1 MSANDREVVDRLL
14 RGAVDPH
21 CHPFPSPFPR
31 RIDIEE
37 AARQY
42 EQAGFRAFVAKSHHH
57 STATEVALLER
68 HGLGDGGIRTF
79 GAIALN
85 NQVGGLN
92 PHAVNLCLAF
102 GGKVVWFPTIASPA
116 HIEHSRGHDLKF
128 PNASI
133 PMLPDQPIDIF
144 DRSGKLKPEVHEILR
159 MVAEA
164 DAVLAGGHMPPA
176 WILALFEAARDAGVT
191 RMVMNHPNF
200 VIEASKEEAL
210 KAADLGAVIEHS
222 ICMYDDE
229 STFHLWEIDVL
240 VDWIRAIGVER
251 SQLGSDLGQE
261 NNPLPV
267 DSYRKTCLRL
277 LDGGLSESEVR
288 SLVADVPARLL
299 GLDGDGASATDA

>member
-1 MSANDREVVDRLL
+1 MNDADREVVDRLL

-21 CHPFPSPFPR
+21 SHPYPSPFPR

-42 EQAGFRAFVAKSHHH
+42 EAAGFRAFVAKSHHH

-68 HGLGDGGIRTF
+68 HGLRDVGIRTL

-116 HIEHSRGHDLKF
+116 HIEHSKGQNLKF
-128 PNASI
+128 PNASV
-133 PMLPDQPIDIF
+133 PMLPDEPIDIF
-144 DRSGKLKPEVHEILR
+144 DGDGKLKPEVHEILG

-164 DAVLAGGHMPPA
+164 DAVLAGGHMPPE
-176 WILALFEAARDAGVT
+176 WILALFEAARDAGVR

-200 VIEASKEEAL
+200 VIEASKEQAL

-222 ICMYDDE
+222 ICMYDED
-229 STFHLWEIDVL
+229 STFYHWEIGVL
-240 VDWIRAIGVER
+240 VDWIRTVGVER

-261 NNPLPV
+261 HNPLPV
-267 DSYRKTCLRL
+267 DSYRKICLRL
-277 LDGGLSESEVR
+277 LDSGLSEAEVR
-288 SLVADVPARLL
+288 TLVADVPARLL
-299 GLDGDGASATDA
+299 GLDDGPDA

>member
-1 MSANDREVVDRLL
+1 MTFEMNDGDRAVVDTLL

-21 CHPFPSPFPR
+21 SHPYPSPFPR

-42 EQAGFRAFVAKSHHH
+42 EDAGFRAFVAKSHHH

-68 HGLGDGGIRTF
+68 HGLRESGIRTF

-116 HIEHSRGHDLKF
+116 HIEHSKGQTLKF

-133 PMLPDQPIDIF
+133 PMLPDEPIDIF
-144 DRSGKLKPEVHEILR
+144 ESPDQLKPEVREILG

-164 DAVLAGGHMPPA
+164 NAVLAGGHMPPE
-176 WILALFEAARDAGVT
+176 WILALFEAAREAGVT

-200 VIEASKEEAL
+200 VIEASTEQAVR
-210 KAADLGAVIEHS
+210 AADLGAVIEHS
-222 ICMYDDE
+222 ICMYDED
-229 STFHLWEIDVL
+229 STFYHWGIEVL
-240 VDWIRAIGVER
+240 LEWIRAVGVER
-251 SQLGSDLGQE
+251 TQLGSDLGQE

-267 DSYRKTCLRL
+267 DSYRKICLRL
-277 LDGGLSESEVR
+277 LDAGLSEREVR
-288 SLVADVPARLL
+288 MLVADNPARLL
-299 GLDGDGASATDA
+299 GLDA

>member
-1 MSANDREVVDRLL
+1 MSDADRDVVDRLL

-42 EQAGFRAFVAKSHHH
+42 EEAGFRAFVAKSHHH

-68 HGLGDGGIRTF
+68 HGLRGSSIRTL

-116 HIEHSRGHDLKF
+116 HIEHSKGQNLKF

-133 PMLPDQPIDIF
+133 PMLPDEPIDIF
-144 DRSGKLKPEVHEILR
+144 DGSGKLKPEVHEILR

-176 WILALFEAARDAGVT
+176 WILALFEAARDEGVR

-222 ICMYDDE
+222 ICMYDED
-229 STFHLWEIDVL
+229 STFYHWEIGVL
-240 VDWIRAIGVER
+240 VDWIRTIGPER

-261 NNPLPV
+261 DNPLPV
-267 DSYRKTCLRL
+267 DSYRKICLRL
-277 LDGGLSESEVR
+277 LDAGLSEHEVGM
-288 SLVADVPARLL
+288 LVADVPARLL
-299 GLDGDGASATDA
+299 GLDDAGPGTDA

>member
-1 MSANDREVVDRLL
+1 MSEAEDAVLDRLL

-21 CHPFPSPFPR
+21 AHPFPSPFPR

-68 HGLGDGGIRTF
+68 HGLRDATVRTL

-116 HIEHSRGHDLKF
+116 HIEHSRGQSLKF
-128 PNASI
+128 PNARL
-133 PMLPDQPIDIF
+133 PMLPDEPIDIF
-144 DRSGKLKPEVHEILR
+144 QDGRLKPEVHQILR

-176 WILALFEAARDAGVT
+176 WILALFRAAREAGVT

-200 VIEASKEEAL
+200 VIEASKDEAL
-210 KAADLGAVIEHS
+210 EAADLGAVIEHS
-222 ICMYDDE
+222 ICMYDEE
-229 STFHLWEIDVL
+229 STFYQWEIGVL
-240 VDWIRAIGVER
+240 VDWIRTIGPQR

-267 DSYRKTCLRL
+267 DSYRKICRRL
-277 LDGGLSESEVR
+277 LDAGMGEEEVR
-288 SLVADVPARLL
+288 MLVADVPARLL
-299 GLDGDGASATDA
+299 GLDAAPSPDA